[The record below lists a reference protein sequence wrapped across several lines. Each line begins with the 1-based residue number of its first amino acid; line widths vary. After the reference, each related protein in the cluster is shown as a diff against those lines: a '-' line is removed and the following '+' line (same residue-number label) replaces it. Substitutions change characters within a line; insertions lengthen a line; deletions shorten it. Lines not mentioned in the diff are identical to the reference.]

1 MQHQDD
7 DEQELP
13 QGKDEEQEPHGSSF
27 ISIGIHF
34 MFSPSHAIAM
44 GIGMERILRAKT
56 LLLGEEE
63 VSRHCLD
70 MTMTDYY

>member
-1 MQHQDD
+1 VQHQDD

-44 GIGMERILRAKT
+44 GIGNGTYPASQDPAAWRRGGEPSLLR
-56 LLLGEEE
+56 
-63 VSRHCLD
+63 HD
-70 MTMTDYY
+70 ND